1 MGDIDIQVKWDAKQ
15 FTDQLEGA
23 ATKMLSSLA
32 SAINKSARTARRED
46 IKIIAQDIGRP
57 ASEFRDATPVIRRAS
72 PGNLTAT
79 WTVKKKKVGVLGTG
93 TFTPVMS
100 ALRGSFSGSTF
111 RLSGGGSSALNIPK
125 AFIMP
130 NKGSGGKG
138 GRGLLFIRTGKSRNA
153 VHAVMAEMPR
163 TAMSQPDAVPRKVW
177 ERVANEE
184 LAKNVSEAVGRVING
199 LTSNDEGSD

>member
-111 RLSGGGSSALNIPK
+111 RLL
-125 AFIMP
+125 
-130 NKGSGGKG
+130 
-138 GRGLLFIRTGKSRNA
+138 GRGIIGAQHSQSVYHAKQGKRRQRRSRIAVYSDRQESERRSCGHGRNA
-153 VHAVMAEMPR
+153 A
-163 TAMSQPDAVPRKVW
+163 DGY
-177 ERVANEE
+177 VA
-184 LAKNVSEAVGRVING
+184 A
-199 LTSNDEGSD
+199 